1 MPDIKVTAEGVLK
14 LLQKLNPNKATGP
27 DMLPARIMKELAA
40 EISPL
45 LAIIYQKSLD
55 TGTIPKNWKT
65 ANVTAIFKKGEKY
78 KASNYRPISLTCICC
93 KIQEHIITSNV
104 LKHLATTRSL
114 QTPNT
119 ASGPEGVVRL
129 NCSH

>member
-14 LLQKLNPNKATGP
+14 LLQKLNTNKATGP

-65 ANVTAIFKKGEKY
+65 ANVTAIF
-78 KASNYRPISLTCICC
+78 
-93 KIQEHIITSNV
+93 
-104 LKHLATTRSL
+104 
-114 QTPNT
+114 
-119 ASGPEGVVRL
+119 
-129 NCSH
+129 